1 MRLQPPDVRDILQN
15 KYLPEVIDV
24 PITAQRLDDGE
35 TTDFTRLVDTG
46 GPGRSDRIL
55 QTVQITIDHYGAS
68 LAEVRD
74 RAYEVDAAMHGLPST
89 RHPIASVPW
98 ATTPQENPDPDVGS
112 FRYTA
117 TYQLVVI
124 CR

>member
-1 MRLQPPDVRDILQN
+1 MRLQAPDVRGILQN
-15 KYLPEVIDV
+15 DYLPEVVNV
-24 PITAQRLDDGE
+24 PVTAQRLEDGAE
-35 TTDFTRLVDTG
+35 YSRVIDTG

-55 QTVQITIDHYGAS
+55 QTVQVTLDHYGAS

-74 RAYEVDAAMHGLPST
+74 RAYAVDAAMHELPST
-89 RHPIASVPW
+89 KHPIASVPW